1 MSTQPDPAESGD
13 GPALEP
19 IHVLRP
25 RRTDALAE
33 LFREF
38 EEDTAAGYET
48 VALPRPAPGA
58 EDATQELPAVPFSGD
73 PSPAPHGVGFRRTAL
88 AVTVTA
94 AAVLGFGGALLLVE
108 RDDDGGTGAAR

>member
-38 EEDTAAGYET
+38 EEDTGAGYET
-48 VALPRPAPGA
+48 VAAPAGA
-58 EDATQELPAVPFSGD
+58 RRGGRD
-73 PSPAPHGVGFRRTAL
+73 P
-88 AVTVTA
+88 
-94 AAVLGFGGALLLVE
+94 
-108 RDDDGGTGAAR
+108 GAARRPVHR